1 MDFNQNNMFRS
12 NGAPG
17 ITRSLELNSGE
28 MGSKG
33 YRIGR
38 RQGVGRA
45 FSLGKTYP
53 PALTAEHSNRT

>member
-1 MDFNQNNMFRS
+1 MALPELPVSSQRFTIIN
-12 NGAPG
+12 P
-17 ITRSLELNSGE
+17 LELNSGE

-53 PALTAEHSNRT
+53 PALIAEHSNRT